1 MAKYFYILLAYL
13 IIGTQLSASFL
24 EMSNVVRR
32 NLSSCIYSFSHS
44 LYQRSFS
51 TSIRVSKQ
59 VYTIPTYDAAF
70 KWILSD
76 DQIRPSFFH
85 AFVPGLVIKSSE
97 RLDEHM
103 NPVEK
108 LQLLRT
114 FLHDKKTQDM
124 AIKLSSP
131 GSFVVAQKGHQ
142 GELVSD
148 DQSTIFLDALMGRF
162 EEICNAFPRQRFDGV
177 MDFACRLDNG
187 EYALIEMQ
195 VIPQNY
201 WDRRAL
207 AYVAAFYGN
216 QLSRGDHWK
225 HIRKVIGIN
234 ILGGGKDAKEH
245 WSDALPGEY
254 MRHYRFE
261 DQLNGKKGR
270 FIDGIELIQYSI
282 MKAPTVDD
290 KEKQDWITFFKRAA
304 YMTEEE
310 VEKEINTPAVK
321 KAFERAKIDKLP
333 SEVRTAYEAEDE
345 EYDRYSQ
352 HTTDLVTKGKNE
364 EKLQIAK
371 NLISIGLDDDKIIKS
386 TGLSSDEIKELR
398 KKSN

>member
-1 MAKYFYILLAYL
+1 MN
-13 IIGTQLSASFL
+13 
-24 EMSNVVRR
+24 NVVQR
-32 NLSSCIYSFSHS
+32 NLSSHIYFFSHS
-44 LYQRSFS
+44 LYLHLLYIYSLYLYIFFSFFKQSRSFS
-51 TSIRVSKQ
+51 TFRRVSKQ

-76 DQIRPSFFH
+76 DLIRPSFFN
-85 AFVPGLVIKSSE
+85 AFVPELEIESSE

-114 FLHDKKTQDM
+114 FLHNKKTQDM
-124 AIKLSSP
+124 AIKLSCP
-131 GSFVVAQKGHQ
+131 GSFVVAQKGLG

-148 DQSTIFLDALMGRF
+148 DQSTIFLNAVMGRF
-162 EEICNAFPRQRFDGV
+162 EEICNAFPRERFDGV

-234 ILGGGKDAKEH
+234 ILGGGKEDTEH

-254 MRHYRFE
+254 MRHYKFE

-290 KEKQDWITFFKRAA
+290 KEKQDWIIFFKRAA

-310 VEKEINTPAVK
+310 VEKEISTPAVK
-321 KAFERAKIDKLP
+321 RAFERAKIEKLP
-333 SEVRTAYEAEDE
+333 SEVRAAYEAEHE
-345 EYDRYSQ
+345 EYEKYSQ
-352 HTTDLVTKGKNE
+352 HTTDLVAKGKLEGRIE

-386 TGLSSDEIKELR
+386 TGLSSNEIKELR
-398 KKSN
+398 KKSK

>member
-1 MAKYFYILLAYL
+1 MTKYRYILLACL
-13 IIGTQLSASFL
+13 IISTQLNASFL
-24 EMSNVVRR
+24 EIGNVVRR
-32 NLSSCIYSFSHS
+32 NLSGRICSFSNS
-44 LYQRSFS
+44 LCQRSYS
-51 TSIRVSKQ
+51 ARVSKQ

-70 KWILSD
+70 KWVLSD

-85 AFVPGLVIKSSE
+85 AFVPNLVIKSSE

-103 NPVEK
+103 NPLEK

-124 AIKLSSP
+124 AVKFSSP
-131 GSFVVAQKGHQ
+131 GSFVVAKKDHQ
-142 GELVSD
+142 GGLVSD
-148 DQSTIFLDALMGRF
+148 DQGTTFLDALMGRF
-162 EEICNAFPRQRFDGV
+162 EEICNAFPKQRFDGV

-187 EYALIEMQ
+187 DYALIEMQ

-207 AYVAAFYGN
+207 AYAAAFYGN
-216 QLSRGDHWK
+216 QLFRGDQWK
-225 HIRKVIGIN
+225 HIRKVIAIN

-245 WSDALPGEY
+245 WSDALPEEY
-254 MRHYRFE
+254 IRHYKFE

-290 KEKQDWITFFKRAA
+290 KEKQDWLTFFKKAA
-304 YMTEEE
+304 YMTEED

-321 KAFERAKIDKLP
+321 RAFERARIDKLP
-333 SEVRTAYEAEDE
+333 TEVRTAYEAEDE

-352 HTTDLVTKGKNE
+352 HTTEQVTKSIRE
-364 EKLQIAK
+364 IAK
-371 NLISIGLDDDKIIKS
+371 NLIGIGLDNDKIIKS
-386 TGLSSDEIKELR
+386 TGLSADEIKELR
-398 KKSN
+398 KN